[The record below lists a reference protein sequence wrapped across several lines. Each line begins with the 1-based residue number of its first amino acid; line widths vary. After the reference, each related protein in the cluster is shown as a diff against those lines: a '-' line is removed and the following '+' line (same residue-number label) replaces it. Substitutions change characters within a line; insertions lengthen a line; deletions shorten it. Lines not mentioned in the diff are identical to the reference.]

1 MLEQLDKN
9 DPSILSYDV
18 IEALN
23 DMEQQFGP
31 TKYGKIKESGEALF
45 WLGYLYRYI
54 SYTRNVSTKF
64 LFKTFNYKELLPLYY
79 VYHTQD
85 MEWCVKSLLEKY
97 EIDEKYFKMDD
108 SMKSSTIEDV
118 LSPNETIFERLKPN
132 KTVLILESIFKGL
145 PFVLIWATIDIF
157 AIVMIATTAGFLD
170 ENGNNMLW
178 FIIPFFALHLIRELL
193 LRCHR
198 IFQEFPLILLEFLK
212 HRTFPFESERSFFFL
227 HDDEFH
233 DQVNFSF
240 QLLLLHLPQEP

>member
-1 MLEQLDKN
+1 MREFDLNGIRVAEFQAKIFEKSIDLDCSSAIFIRRFYYSNLLEQLDKN

-23 DMEQQFGP
+23 DIEQQFGP

-97 EIDEKYFKMDD
+97 EIDEKYFD
-108 SMKSSTIEDV
+108 
-118 LSPNETIFERLKPN
+118 PNER
-132 KTVLILESIFKGL
+132 FKRAMKL
-145 PFVLIWATIDIF
+145 V
-157 AIVMIATTAGFLD
+157 
-170 ENGNNMLW
+170 
-178 FIIPFFALHLIRELL
+178 
-193 LRCHR
+193 R
-198 IFQEFPLILLEFLK
+198 I
-212 HRTFPFESERSFFFL
+212 
-227 HDDEFH
+227 
-233 DQVNFSF
+233 N
-240 QLLLLHLPQEP
+240 